1 MTEGEKPDKSVICQ
15 QLYGYVTFPSGL
27 CQQQRCLL
35 AGESYIMSDYF
46 PHVPLSPV
54 LLWFKDES
62 HYLGK
67 ILLLMPTDINSLCV
81 LDRPFWTEHEVP

>member
-54 LLWFKDES
+54 LL
-62 HYLGK
+62 
-67 ILLLMPTDINSLCV
+67 
-81 LDRPFWTEHEVP
+81 